1 MPKFFFIKNKNEEIA
16 EHEVSTL
23 HPFCRLLK
31 TKLQQSYLLCFATLF
46 FGLSVQLSY
55 ADSLTIAG
63 WDVTG
68 FGTLGY
74 AQTDK
79 YNDLVLKR
87 NIKQKSQTIEDK
99 PWLIDSRLGLQV
111 RKELSPGWDAVG
123 QIVAQE
129 KVANSFEEAIEM
141 AFVRY
146 HSPENFSFRLGRMVL
161 DTFQLSDY
169 RNVGYSYHWVRPPT
183 EFYGWIPY
191 SHYDGFK
198 GVYEVGDFDSLFR
211 FEAFIG
217 KAKSTVNIGY
227 KDDETSK
234 NYVKS
239 APVYGGGVTWEKD
252 NLTLRAYISR
262 YRFVDNTNALKA
274 LLSYVEDPG
283 VAFYWPEAKDI
294 AQAYAIE
301 NAKVTYGAVGFSWT
315 PGPWHTQGELSF
327 VNASN
332 FGTYDGER
340 AYIQLG
346 RRFGEFLPHVTYSR
360 SWDNRDFPYARPAI
374 QGNPLIDVPLQA
386 LYATLKD
393 NIYSGTINQYTIS
406 LGLRWDFATQKALK
420 LQCDRTTLHENSLG
434 VFPTQNTVDFQE
446 RHFSKDTRTWC
457 SATLDWVF

>member
-1 MPKFFFIKNKNEEIA
+1 MTSI
-16 EHEVSTL
+16 
-23 HPFCRLLK
+23 FCL
-31 TKLQQSYLLCFATLF
+31 TIGT
-46 FGLSVQLSY
+46 VH
-55 ADSLTIAG
+55 ADSLSMGG
-63 WDVTG
+63 WDITG
-68 FGTLGY
+68 FGTIGY

-87 NIKQKSQTIEDK
+87 NITQKSETIEDN
-99 PWLIDSRLGLQV
+99 PWLIDTRLGLQM

-129 KVANSFEEAIEM
+129 KVENSLEEAIEM

-146 HSPENFSFRLGRMVL
+146 HSGENFSFRLGRMIL

-183 EFYGWIPY
+183 EFYGWIPF

-198 GVYEVGDFDSLFR
+198 AVYEIGDFDSLIR

-217 KAKSTVNIGY
+217 KSKSTVNIGY

-252 NLTLRAYISR
+252 DLTLRAYISR

-274 LLSYVEDPG
+274 LLGYVDNP
-283 VAFYWPEAKDI
+283 AIDFYWSEAKQI
-294 AQAYAIE
+294 ASDYAIK
-301 NAKVTYGAVGFSWT
+301 NAKVTYGAIGFSWT
-315 PGPWHTQGELSF
+315 PGPWHYQGELSF
-327 VNASN
+327 VNAAN
-332 FGTYDGER
+332 YGTYDGER
-340 AYIQLG
+340 AYIQVG
-346 RRFGEFLPHVTYSR
+346 RRFGDFLPHLTYSR
-360 SWDNRDFPYARPAI
+360 SWDNRDFPYDPPAPT
-374 QGNPLIDVPLQA
+374 GDNAIDAGFNV
-386 LYATLKD
+386 LYNSYLKD
-393 NIYSGTINQYTIS
+393 NLSSGKINQYTLS
-406 LGLRWDFATQKALK
+406 LGVRWDFATQKALK
-420 LQCDRTTLHENSLG
+420 LQCDRTTLNENSLG
-434 VFPTQNTVDFQE
+434 IFPTQNTVDGQE

>member
-1 MPKFFFIKNKNEEIA
+1 MIFQFCT
-16 EHEVSTL
+16 HSTL
-23 HPFCRLLK
+23 IRLRRIFKCTL
-31 TKLQQSYLLCFATLF
+31 LAPVFFSLSY
-46 FGLSVQLSY
+46 SLSY
-55 ADSLTIAG
+55 ADPMTLGG
-63 WDVTG
+63 WNITG
-68 FGTLGY
+68 FGTIGY

-87 NIKQKSQTIEDK
+87 NITQESQTIEDK
-99 PWLIDSRLGLQV
+99 PWLIDSRLGLQAH
-111 RKELSPGWDAVG
+111 KELSPGWDALG
-123 QIVAQE
+123 QVVLQE
-129 KVANSFEEAIEM
+129 KVENSFEEAIEM

-146 HSPENFSFRLGRMVL
+146 HNGENFSFRLGRMIL

-198 GVYEVGDFDSLFR
+198 AVYELGDFDSLFR
-211 FEAFIG
+211 FEAFVG
-217 KAKSTVNIGY
+217 KSKSTVNIGY
-227 KDDETSK
+227 KDDKTSM

-252 NLTLRAYISR
+252 ELTLRAYISR

-274 LLSYVEDPG
+274 LLGYVNDPTIKN
-283 VAFYWPEAKDI
+283 FWPEAQKI
-294 AQAYAIE
+294 ANDYAIE
-301 NAKVTYGAVGFSWT
+301 NAKVTYGAVGFAWT
-315 PGPWHTQGELSF
+315 PGPWHYQGELSF
-327 VNASN
+327 VKASN

-340 AYIQLG
+340 AYIQVG
-346 RRFGEFLPHVTYSR
+346 RRFGEFLPHITYSR
-360 SWDNRDFPYARPAI
+360 SWDNRDFPYSPPASYPAI
-374 QGNPLIDVPLQA
+374 PGLDPVLQS

-393 NIYSGTINQYTIS
+393 NISSGKINQYTLS
-406 LGLRWDFATQKALK
+406 LGVRWDFATQKTVK

-434 VFPTQNTVDFQE
+434 VFPTQNTVDLQE